1 MRKKDISDAIGNI
14 NDRYIEEAADFQR
27 KKKRTGKSSIL
38 QKSVAAA
45 ASFILVFILSVST
58 LVAADFSPAYEFLYT
73 LSPSAAQKLKPVSM
87 ISEDNGIKIEVI
99 SAYVESGEAK
109 ILISVQDL
117 EEDRIDETT
126 DLFDSFSIN
135 TSFDCSSS
143 CENIKYDVRDGNSR
157 FLISISQWD
166 KYDIADEKITFSVR
180 EILSNKKRM
189 RLISTLNWIR

>member
-1 MRKKDISDAIGNI
+1 MRKRIYQMRLAILMIDISKKLQIFREKRKGQGRVLFYKERCCRGFIYTCIYIICFDIGSC
-14 NDRYIEEAADFQR
+14 
-27 KKKRTGKSSIL
+27 G
-38 QKSVAAA
+38 
-45 ASFILVFILSVST
+45 
-58 LVAADFSPAYEFLYT
+58 FSPAYEFLYT

-143 CENIKYDVRDGNSR
+143 CENIKYDAETETAVFD
-157 FLISISQWD
+157 F
-166 KYDIADEKITFSVR
+166 YIA
-180 EILSNKKRM
+180 M
-189 RLISTLNWIR
+189 G

>member
-1 MRKKDISDAIGNI
+1 MRLAILMIDISKKLQIFREKRKGQGRVLFYKERCCRGFIYTCIYIICFDIG
-14 NDRYIEEAADFQR
+14 
-27 KKKRTGKSSIL
+27 SC
-38 QKSVAAA
+38 
-45 ASFILVFILSVST
+45 
-58 LVAADFSPAYEFLYT
+58 DFSPAYEFLYT

-143 CENIKYDVRDGNSR
+143 CENIKYDAETETAD
-157 FLISISQWD
+157 FFD
-166 KYDIADEKITFSVR
+166 FYIA
-180 EILSNKKRM
+180 M
-189 RLISTLNWIR
+189 G

>member
-1 MRKKDISDAIGNI
+1 M
-14 NDRYIEEAADFQR
+14 
-27 KKKRTGKSSIL
+27 
-38 QKSVAAA
+38 
-45 ASFILVFILSVST
+45 
-58 LVAADFSPAYEFLYT
+58 VAADFSPAYEFLYT

-143 CENIKYDVRDGNSR
+143 CENIKYDAETETAV
-157 FLISISQWD
+157 F
-166 KYDIADEKITFSVR
+166 
-180 EILSNKKRM
+180 
-189 RLISTLNWIR
+189 

>member
-1 MRKKDISDAIGNI
+1 
-14 NDRYIEEAADFQR
+14 
-27 KKKRTGKSSIL
+27 
-38 QKSVAAA
+38 
-45 ASFILVFILSVST
+45 
-58 LVAADFSPAYEFLYT
+58 
-73 LSPSAAQKLKPVSM
+73 M

-143 CENIKYDVRDGNSR
+143 CENISMMQRRKQPFFDFY
-157 FLISISQWD
+157 
-166 KYDIADEKITFSVR
+166 IA
-180 EILSNKKRM
+180 M
-189 RLISTLNWIR
+189 G